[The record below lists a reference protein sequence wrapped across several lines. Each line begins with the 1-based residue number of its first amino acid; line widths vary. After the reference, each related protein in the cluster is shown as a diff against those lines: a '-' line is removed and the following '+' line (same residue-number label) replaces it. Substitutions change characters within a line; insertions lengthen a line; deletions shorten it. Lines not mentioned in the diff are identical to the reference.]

1 MKAWVKPEIWELDAK
16 NTACAPKQ
24 IQHYNPPKTHS
35 GGGCKDPVVIII
47 KPPKSGGGWCW

>member
-24 IQHYNPPKTHS
+24 IEHYKPPQTHS
-35 GGGCKDPVVIII
+35 GGGCKDPVIIII
-47 KPPKSGGGWCW
+47 KPPKHGGWGWC